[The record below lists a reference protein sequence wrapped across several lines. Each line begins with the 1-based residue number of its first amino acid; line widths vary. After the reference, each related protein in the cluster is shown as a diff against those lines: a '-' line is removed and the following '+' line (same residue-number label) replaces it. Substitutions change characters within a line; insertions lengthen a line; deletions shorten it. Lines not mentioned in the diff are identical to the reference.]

1 MPSKDTTFANVEMQ
15 HALNIPATMMFNPSG
30 FGLNPGATSVVGNMV
45 VSEIGLI
52 GAPPNM
58 AGPYIG
64 AGGTIDNVYGMWLGP
79 DPDIGGFS
87 IEFSV
92 VGPYPPLKEGDKAP
106 VSNTASAE
114 VGSKVKWT
122 RVNFDELSLRE
133 LKCAEEKLSKA
144 KSNYESNEE
153 ALKLLESWLTQVS
166 DARKKYE

>member
-1 MPSKDTTFANVEMQ
+1 
-15 HALNIPATMMFNPSG
+15 MFTECGLVSS
-30 FGLNPGATSVVGNMV
+30 LNPHFIPRALLTGIS
-45 VSEIGLI
+45 
-52 GAPPNM
+52 PK
-58 AGPYIG
+58 
-64 AGGTIDNVYGMWLGP
+64 GP

-133 LKCAEEKLSKA
+133 LNKILP
-144 KSNYESNEE
+144 NRYP
-153 ALKLLESWLTQVS
+153 
-166 DARKKYE
+166 ARS